1 MPETMVHSRMC
12 MLLPREIAL
21 TTCALH
27 MRRGNGPLAE
37 ARVLF
42 MSLRLRSGREDEKR
56 QSVFPHGQAGGLVG
70 LDAPKRMAV
79 QALMQEPCAT
89 DHDLSALLEAQDV
102 ALGFQAV
109 YAVRQRGANGVGP
122 TVVMVSKPV
131 AARTSS
137 SMVAL
142 NRDCGWA
149 RRTRSCAA
157 MFLLILFAAAAF
169 LFARIEELRLRDIF
183 RSYDFDFIQWKLRK
197 KLQ

>member
-1 MPETMVHSRMC
+1 MGSWWVRGRM
-12 MLLPREIAL
+12 
-21 TTCALH
+21 
-27 MRRGNGPLAE
+27 
-37 ARVLF
+37 LF
-42 MSLRLRSGREDEKR
+42 MSLRLRSGREEDKKR

-79 QALMQEPCAT
+79 QALMQEPCTT

-109 YAVRQRGANGVGP
+109 YAVRQRGGNGVGP

-131 AARTSS
+131 AARTRSS
-137 SMVAL
+137 VVAL

-157 MFLLILFAAAAF
+157 MFPFNF
-169 LFARIEELRLRDIF
+169 VCCCCFSFCED
-183 RSYDFDFIQWKLRK
+183 
-197 KLQ
+197 

>member
-42 MSLRLRSGREDEKR
+42 VSLRLRSGREDEKR

-79 QALMQEPCAT
+79 QARMQEPCAT

-109 YAVRQRGANGVGP
+109 YVVRQRGANGVWAY
-122 TVVMVSKPV
+122 S
-131 AARTSS
+131 
-137 SMVAL
+137 
-142 NRDCGWA
+142 RDGVKA
-149 RRTRSCAA
+149 RRSTDA
-157 MFLLILFAAAAF
+157 L
-169 LFARIEELRLRDIF
+169 
-183 RSYDFDFIQWKLRK
+183 
-197 KLQ
+197 

>member
-1 MPETMVHSRMC
+1 MQQALASMPETMVHSRMC

-42 MSLRLRSGREDEKR
+42 VSLRLRSGREEGEKR
-56 QSVFPHGQAGGLVG
+56 QSVFPHGQADGLVG

-89 DHDLSALLEAQDV
+89 DHDLSALLEAPDV

-109 YAVRQRGANGVGP
+109 YAVRQWIANGVW
-122 TVVMVSKPV
+122 
-131 AARTSS
+131 AYR
-137 SMVAL
+137 
-142 NRDCGWA
+142 RDGGKA
-149 RRTRSCAA
+149 RRSTNA
-157 MFLLILFAAAAF
+157 L
-169 LFARIEELRLRDIF
+169 
-183 RSYDFDFIQWKLRK
+183 
-197 KLQ
+197 